1 MYEAGLDN
9 QVYFCLEDF
18 QNNKEG
24 VTRNVGVFYF
34 DARRSQYKGGPKAT
48 YNAFRMLKELG
59 PDMFAL
65 KLNDEFVGILATKL
79 EDKIILLIYNYID
92 PEIVRDSLAE
102 NIAGLKPA
110 ESKFLLS
117 VIRSDRLVKIMI
129 QHEDVNLLPTTNR
142 VKSLLKN
149 AQELNDKLEH
159 FKSAKRNI
167 KVNLKNAKGDY
178 SYSRFTLDASCGL
191 NCDFKPSAE
200 KEISAQGS
208 YQEELTLNPYS
219 VNLIIFKKKP
229 EPPKVESVQPES
241 PKLEPPKGDA
251 AKDANVTGK

>member
-1 MYEAGLDN
+1 
-9 QVYFCLEDF
+9 
-18 QNNKEG
+18 
-24 VTRNVGVFYF
+24 
-34 DARRSQYKGGPKAT
+34 
-48 YNAFRMLKELG
+48 
-59 PDMFAL
+59 
-65 KLNDEFVGILATKL
+65 
-79 EDKIILLIYNYID
+79 
-92 PEIVRDSLAE
+92 
-102 NIAGLKPA
+102 
-110 ESKFLLS
+110 
-117 VIRSDRLVKIMI
+117 MI

-191 NCDFKPSAE
+191 NCDFKPSSE

-208 YQEELTLNPYS
+208 YQDELTLNPYS
-219 VNLIIFKKKP
+219 VNLIILKKKP
-229 EPPKVESVQPES
+229 EPPKVVESVQPES